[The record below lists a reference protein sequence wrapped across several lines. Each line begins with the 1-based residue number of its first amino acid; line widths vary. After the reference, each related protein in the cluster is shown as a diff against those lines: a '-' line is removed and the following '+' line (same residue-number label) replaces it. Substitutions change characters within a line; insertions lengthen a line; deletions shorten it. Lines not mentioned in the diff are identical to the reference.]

1 MALALNVFKT
11 ITAIGSTQAVGIYTA
26 PVGYTGVVLLA
37 QATNVDASTR
47 FVTFAHQRTNK
58 RTGIAVTTEILKDY
72 PIPSGDSANLL
83 AGKLVLESSDVLVIN
98 VDANNGLKFIGSILE
113 TLN

>member
-11 ITAIGSTQAVGIYTA
+11 VTKVATTNTVGIYTA

-37 QATNVDASTR
+37 QATNIGSETQTVS
-47 FVTFAHQRTNK
+47 FSHQRTSA
-58 RTGIAVTTEILKDY
+58 GIAVTTEILKDF
-72 PIPSGDSANLL
+72 PISASDSANLL
-83 AGKLVLESSDVLVIN
+83 SGKLVLESNDVLVLSASSGTDI
-98 VDANNGLKFIGSILE
+98 KFLGSILE

>member
-11 ITAIGSTQAVGIYTA
+11 ITKVVTTNAVGIYTA

-37 QATNVDASTR
+37 QVANIGGGTQTVS
-47 FVTFAHQRTNK
+47 FSHKRTV
-58 RTGIAVTTEILKDY
+58 TGIAVTTEILKDF
-72 PIPSGDSANLL
+72 PISTNDTANLL
-83 AGKLVLESSDVLVIN
+83 SGKLVLESGDVLVLNASNATDI
-98 VDANNGLKFIGSILE
+98 KFLGSILE

>member
-11 ITAIGSTQAVGIYTA
+11 ITAVADVGFVGIYTA

-37 QATNVDASTR
+37 QASNIGPDTQN
-47 FVTFAHQRTNK
+47 VTFLHQRTNR
-58 RTGIAVTTEILKDY
+58 RTGIAVTTEILFNY
-72 PIPSGDSANLL
+72 PISGNDTANLL
-83 AGKLVLESSDVLVIN
+83 PGKLVLESTDVLKFKASSNTDI
-98 VDANNGLKFIGSILE
+98 KFISSILE

>member
-11 ITAIGSTQAVGIYTA
+11 VTKIADTSPVGIYTA

-37 QATNVDASTR
+37 QAANIGNSTQTVS
-47 FVTFAHQRTNK
+47 FSHQRT
-58 RTGIAVTTEILKDY
+58 TAGIAVTTEILKNFPVSSSDT
-72 PIPSGDSANLL
+72 GNLL
-83 AGKLVLESSDVLVIN
+83 SGKLVLEPRDVLVFSADTSTGI
-98 VDANNGLKFIGSILE
+98 KFIGSILE

>member
-11 ITAIGSTQAVGIYTA
+11 VTKVATTNAVGIYTA

-37 QATNVDASTR
+37 QATNIGSGTQTVS
-47 FVTFAHQRTNK
+47 FSHQRT
-58 RTGIAVTTEILKDY
+58 TAGIAVTTEILKDF
-72 PIPSGDSANLL
+72 PISASDSANLL
-83 AGKLVLESSDVLVIN
+83 SGKLVLESSDVLVLS
-98 VDANNGLKFIGSILE
+98 ASNGTDIKFLGSILE

>member
-11 ITAIGSTQAVGIYTA
+11 ITKVASTIPEGIYTA

-37 QATNVDASTR
+37 SATNVGATTKTIS
-47 FVTFAHQRTNK
+47 FSHERTVA
-58 RTGIAVTTEILKDY
+58 GVAVTTEILKDF
-72 PIPSGDSANLL
+72 PISASDSANLL
-83 AGKLVLESSDVLVIN
+83 SGKLVLESGDVMKVSADTSTDI
-98 VDANNGLKFIGSILE
+98 KFLGSILE

>member
-11 ITAIGSTQAVGIYTA
+11 VTSVVPTNADVIYTA

-37 QATNVDASTR
+37 QVTNIGSTSQD
-47 FVTFAHQRTNK
+47 VTFIHRRSATD
-58 RTGIAVTTEILKDY
+58 TEILKEF
-72 PIPSGDSANLL
+72 PISGNDTANLL
-83 AGKLVLESSDVLVIN
+83 AGKLVLESGDKLVLSGSN
-98 VDANNGLKFIGSILE
+98 ETNLKFSASILE